1 MTALSVSSKSFHIV
15 HTCLRFRHLITRVRY
30 IRPRTVVV
38 PNRCKMSATIDVTV
52 NEVKEGK
59 AEVLTPSSV
68 FYNPVQEFNRDLTI
82 AVISEFVH
90 DHFDTVREREAKLLR
105 KKLNSLEQNDAATG
119 EDAKAKQQTCSDE
132 NNSDDS
138 KIDDS
143 KLTAGVSHPNGIRIL
158 EGLAASG
165 LRSVRFGLE
174 IPGVKEVIAN
184 DFDKNA
190 VGFIDKNITKNAL
203 TGLVRSN
210 CGDAAMVMY
219 QNKGLKDRF
228 DVIDLDPYGS
238 PSVFLDS
245 AVQAVRDG
253 GLLCVTCTDMAVM
266 CGNSC
271 ETCYSKYG
279 SVSLKAKFC
288 HEMALRIILQSVE
301 SAANR
306 YSRYIQPLISVSAD
320 FYVRVF
326 VKVFTGQVK
335 VKQSVTKL
343 AYVYHCTG
351 CGSHVLQKL
360 ANKTPT
366 KGDNYKF
373 TPAVA
378 PSAQPVCNHCGFK
391 QHIGGPIWADPM
403 HDRDFLTKV
412 LQRVSS
418 NQDLFNTS
426 ERILGMLSMMSE
438 EVEDVP
444 LYYTLDE
451 VCNVLHCTA
460 PSIVQFRS
468 AVLNAG
474 YRASLTH
481 CAKNAHKTDA
491 PGEVVWDIMRAW
503 VKDHPVKASRLQ
515 SGTPAKAILDKEP
528 VTEVS
533 FSLHPDANPQS
544 RQKGLLRWQ
553 VNPEPDWGPKPRAK
567 KSNTEESLSEK
578 RDRCRG
584 KRKDRQGDKSFL
596 KQYPCK
602 KYKTGECDMGD
613 GCVYNHDM
621 EQEQAQ

>member
-1 MTALSVSSKSFHIV
+1 MIALSVPSKGFHIV
-15 HTCLRFRHLITRVRY
+15 HSLSKFCHLIISCGY
-30 IRPRTVVV
+30 KKQRTVVV
-38 PNRCKMSATIDVTV
+38 FARSKMSAAVDVPV

-90 DHFDTVREREAKLLR
+90 DHFDTVREREAKSAR
-105 KKLNSLEQNDAATG
+105 KKIIDQNEATTG
-119 EDAKAKQQTCSDE
+119 EEGAKVKQQTGDE
-132 NNSDDS
+132 NNSCDS
-138 KIDDS
+138 KVDGVE
-143 KLTAGVSHPNGIRIL
+143 LTAGVSHPNGIRIL

-190 VGFIDKNITKNAL
+190 VGFIDKNISKNKL
-203 TGLVRSN
+203 TDLVRSN

-219 QNKGLKDRF
+219 QHKGLKDRF

-253 GLLCVTCTDMAVM
+253 GLLCVTCTDMAVL

-288 HEMALRIILQSVE
+288 HEMALRIILQSIE

-326 VKVFTGQVK
+326 VKVFTGQAK

-343 AYVYHCTG
+343 AYVYHCSG

-373 TPAVA
+373 TPALA
-378 PSAQPVCNHCGFK
+378 PSAQPVCDHCGFK

-403 HDRDFLTKV
+403 HNIGFLAKV
-412 LQRVSS
+412 IQRVSS

-438 EVEDVP
+438 ELEDVP

-491 PGEVVWDIMRAW
+491 PGKVVWDIMRAW

-515 SGTPAKAILDKEP
+515 GDTPAKAILDKEP

-578 RDRCRG
+578 RDRRRG
-584 KRKDRQGDKSFL
+584 KRKERQGDKSFL

-602 KYKTGECDMGD
+602 KLKIGECDLGD
-613 GCVYNHDM
+613 SCVYNHDM
-621 EQEQAQ
+621 KQT